1 MKTIQHTFGRR
12 IRELRL
18 KKGWTQERLA
28 DRADRHWTY
37 IGGIERGERNIT
49 LAVIAD
55 LARALEVDVRELF
68 TKSSD

>member
-1 MKTIQHTFGRR
+1 MKTIQQAFGQR

-18 KKGWTQERLA
+18 KKGWSQEYLA

-37 IGGIERGERNIT
+37 ISSIERGERNVT

-55 LARALEVDVRELF
+55 LAQALGVEVRDLF
-68 TKSSD
+68 PKASE